1 MQSLRLFIRSLLGRI
16 LFSHVT
22 PYIDRAAGKQVTI
35 DDMPPLHPWFDP
47 NHCPPAF
54 ETVSLKSVWSM
65 LFGTLRAS
73 GALYRGMVTAA
84 FATTALNLTI
94 PLLIKWFVT
103 LIQTVMTS
111 PTISTQTT
119 LLSIL
124 CSGGL
129 ILVTT
134 THATMLQHYYYAMLG
149 HIQRVVNGVNIRIYD
164 HALNIRRD
172 ARQRYPVGDV
182 INFMGTDADAVG
194 EFGFAACD
202 LATSVLTIVVVAG
215 LLFSM
220 VGWSALPAI
229 VLLSALAPATHRL
242 GRRFVA
248 VDDQILRHRDQR
260 VSLMS
265 QILSGIR
272 IVKFFGWEG
281 KLFDE
286 IKSVRERE
294 IIARRRLAWTAA
306 LSLLVYMT
314 ASILVSTM
322 TFVFHLYRGFP
333 LDAPT
338 VFSCLA
344 LFAVLEGPFG
354 HLSEY
359 LGTIAASKASG
370 ERILKFLREPVR
382 PDRPYLQSAVLA
394 ASSADSPRGARVI
407 LDHFSASHVEGGKV
421 FLHDLSVVFRPGES
435 TAIIG
440 AVGAGKTSILM
451 AILGEM
457 QGTEGQI
464 AVEFPVRSLAD
475 APTASQVAYVPQ
487 EAFVRNSSIRH
498 NIMFTGAAPLD
509 SKAGDHDA
517 NVRHAVWCAGLDVD
531 LAAMGNSVDLEIG
544 EHGVN
549 LSGGQKQRLGLAR
562 AVFQDADL
570 ILMDDPVSAVDTS
583 TEKVIMDR
591 LIFGE
596 WADRTRIMV
605 THRLDHLERFDRVI
619 LVQEGQI
626 VADGRHT
633 QLLKSDSEYLDFVRH
648 ASLTESPLSHEVSP
662 QSIAPASPA
671 ASAANGSRFTQEEDR
686 QSGGVDSAMY
696 GHYVRSF
703 AGRSTWGRKVI
714 LPAVFA
720 FVGLVTL
727 APLLQNIFLAKWMNH
742 QSNELASAGSSSALL
757 TAESWHNVMIYGA
770 IGLGV
775 ILLSLGWHL
784 FVQFRA
790 IAGGRTMHDDALRAT
805 LHTRVRF
812 FDTTPVGRVLNRFS
826 RDVDSIERELVWSFD
841 QCLRASM
848 HALVSLITM
857 TFVLPVLC
865 LTVIPMA
872 WGYLKLQKKYRTIS
886 REAQRL
892 TSITRSPRFAHFKES
907 LAGLES
913 IRAFDA
919 RKHFRSEY
927 LRVLQSN
934 QRAFHSLVVS
944 NRWFS
949 VRIPLL
955 GSLVSGVVIGLLMYA
970 GHHRWLLPG
979 TVGML
984 LLYAVRFWESA
995 NWAIRS
1001 FSVVEARMTSVER
1014 LRHYG
1019 ALPCEPSV
1027 VREPALESQIPWP
1040 RSGSVEFR
1048 SVSARYA
1055 PELPNVLRDVSFK
1068 LPAGAKLGIAGRTG
1082 AGKSTVLQLLFRFIE
1097 VESGQVLIDG
1107 VDIATVPLARLRR
1120 AIAIIPQDPTL
1131 FKGNLRDNL
1140 DRFGQYSD
1148 QDIWVA
1154 LGRVHLR
1161 TFVEGLPGQLRS
1173 EVIENGANFSQGQRQ
1188 LLCFARA
1195 LLLNAPIIV
1204 LDEATASVDL
1214 STDSLIQATI
1224 REAFHDRT
1232 LIIIAHRLE
1241 TTKDCNY
1248 LMQLEAGRV
1257 VRWQELISETPATQE
1272 SHDRVN
1278 LFSGSLDQ
1286 SSHFDVLRDRP
1297 RDR

>member
-1 MQSLRLFIRSLLGRI
+1 MQSLRLFIRSWTGRV

-22 PYIDRAAGKQVTI
+22 PYINRAAGKQVTI

-47 NHCPPAF
+47 NHCPTAF
-54 ETVSLKSVWSM
+54 ETVSLKSVWAM

-73 GALYRGMVTAA
+73 GALYRGMVAAA

-111 PTISTQTT
+111 PIVSTETT

-129 ILVTT
+129 IVVTT

-194 EFGFAACD
+194 EFGFATCD
-202 LATSVLTIVVVAG
+202 LATSVLSIVVVAG

-229 VLLSALAPATHRL
+229 VLLSALAPATRKL
-242 GRRFVA
+242 GRRFVT
-248 VDDQILRHRDQR
+248 VDDEILKYRDQR

-281 KLFDE
+281 KLFNE
-286 IKSVRERE
+286 IKTVRERE
-294 IIARRRLAWTAA
+294 ITARRRLAWTAA

-322 TFVFHLYRGFP
+322 TFVFHLYRGLP

-382 PDRPYLQSAVLA
+382 ADRPYMPSPVQSASLIA
-394 ASSADSPRGARVI
+394 ARGARVT
-407 LDHFSASHVEGGKV
+407 LDHFSAAHVQGEKS
-421 FLHDLSVVFRPGES
+421 FLRDLSAVFRPGES

-457 QGTEGQI
+457 QNTEGHVS
-464 AVEFPVRSLAD
+464 VEFPGQSLAD
-475 APTASQVAYVPQ
+475 AHLASQVAYVPQ

-498 NIMFTGAAPLD
+498 NILFTGATP
-509 SKAGDHDA
+509 HDA
-517 NVRHAVWCAGLDVD
+517 TANNQDSDVRHAVWCAGLDVD

-619 LVQEGQI
+619 LVHQGQI
-626 VADGRHT
+626 VADGKHA
-633 QLLKSDSEYLDFVRH
+633 QLLKSDPDYLDFVRH
-648 ASLTESPLSHEVSP
+648 ASFTEGLSAPELSAPSVTASSPISN
-662 QSIAPASPA
+662 AT
-671 ASAANGSRFTQEEDR
+671 NGNRFTQEEDR

-696 GHYVRSF
+696 GHYIRSF

-742 QSNELASAGSSSALL
+742 QSSELAAVGPSSVLVRE
-757 TAESWHNVMIYGA
+757 ESWHNVMIYGA

-775 ILLSLGWHL
+775 ILLSLAWHL

-790 IAGGRTMHDDALRAT
+790 IAGGRTMHDDALSAT
-805 LHTRVRF
+805 LQTRVRF

-857 TFVLPVLC
+857 TAVLPVLC
-865 LTVIPMA
+865 LTMIPMT

-919 RKHFRSEY
+919 QKHFRSEY

-1027 VREPALESQIPWP
+1027 VREPALGSQTPWP
-1040 RSGSVEFR
+1040 RTGSVEFR
-1048 SVSARYA
+1048 SVTARYA
-1055 PELPNVLRDVSFK
+1055 PDLPSVLHDVSFS

-1097 VESGQVLIDG
+1097 VESGQILING

-1140 DRFGQYSD
+1140 DRFEQYSE

-1154 LGRVHLR
+1154 LERVHLR
-1161 TFVEGLPGQLRS
+1161 TFVEGLPGQLKA

-1195 LLLNAPIIV
+1195 LLLDAPIIV

-1214 STDSLIQATI
+1214 ATDHLIQATI

-1248 LMQLEAGRV
+1248 LMRLEAGRV
-1257 VRWQELISETPATQE
+1257 VRWQKLTSEIPVTQE

-1278 LFSGSLDQ
+1278 LFSRSMDQ
-1286 SSHFDVLRDRP
+1286 SSHAYVFGDRP
-1297 RDR
+1297 GDR